1 MIQSEWPGSELVE
14 RGISDLERGVV
25 SIEALL
31 VSVSAPRLRALGLS
45 VPEPLPEPE
54 IRLYRLLSTEH
65 GSGAHARYNSLVR
78 RIVSFQRA
86 MACAK

>member
-1 MIQSEWPGSELVE
+1 MIQSEWPGGELVE
-14 RGISDLERGVV
+14 RGIGDLDRGVV

-31 VSVSAPRLRALGLS
+31 VSLSAPRLRTLGLT

-54 IRLYRLLSTEH
+54 IRLYRLLSEEH
-65 GSGAHARYNSLVR
+65 GPGAHARYNALIR

-86 MACAK
+86 MACAR